1 MVSEMEFEWDEA
13 KNDACFDRRG
23 FDFAYA
29 VRAFLDPHRIVAQ
42 DRRRDYGEDRYRL
55 LGTIDRRTYV
65 VVYTMRARPFASFRP
80 ARPTRRRSRNMSTT
94 RVRIDPDDPS
104 TLPEGRID
112 PARVDAATE
121 AEIAAQE
128 REDEAEA
135 MQDMARYA
143 RRVRRRL
150 GLSQTELARRIDVPH
165 ETIRNWEQGKR
176 CPTGAA
182 RALLRIL
189 DKAPE
194 TALRVLT

>member
-1 MVSEMEFEWDEA
+1 MEFEWDEA
-13 KNDACFDRRG
+13 KNSACFERRG
-23 FDFAYA
+23 FGFAYA

-55 LGTIDRRTYV
+55 TGTVGGRACV
-65 VVYTMRARPFASFRP
+65 VVYYGTGFGRSASFRP
-80 ARPTRRRSRNMSTT
+80 ARPTERRSRTMGTT
-94 RVRIDPDDPS
+94 RIRIDPDDPS
-104 TLPEGRID
+104 TLPKGRID
-112 PARVDAATE
+112 PARVDATTE
-121 AEIAAQE
+121 AEIAAQD

-135 MQDMARYA
+135 MRDMARYA

-150 GLSQTELARRIDVPH
+150 GLSQTEFARRIDVPH

-182 RALLRIL
+182 RALLRVL

>member
-1 MVSEMEFEWDEA
+1 MELEWGEA
-13 KNDACFDRRG
+13 KNSACFERRG

-55 LGTIDRRTYV
+55 LGRIDGRAYV
-65 VVYTMRARPFASFRP
+65 VVYTLRGSAVRIISARKANREGGRGLWARRASGLIPAIRP
-80 ARPTRRRSRNMSTT
+80 RSRRGASMPRGWT
-94 RVRIDPDDPS
+94 P
-104 TLPEGRID
+104 
-112 PARVDAATE
+112 ATE

-128 REDEAEA
+128 REDEEEA

-143 RRVRRRL
+143 RLVRRRL
-150 GLSQTELARRIDVPH
+150 GLSQTELARRIDVSP

-182 RALLRIL
+182 RALLRVL
-189 DKAPE
+189 DRAPE